1 MNCFQTITQF
11 IDIDDEE
18 YNRKK
23 YNKNACHF
31 FALKTAYEFMKKKEC
46 SKTTHEANIYY
57 AINVNKAMANKEL
70 YFDEII
76 KFTNLN
82 KNDICATSTE
92 IIKSGDFPIELI
104 FPDSKNS
111 YCVIVLKNS
120 KYFNVIFYNDRY
132 FIRDC
137 HEPFQYD
144 FNTKNELINYLNKT
158 YQFNESIIVDGFPI
172 PEFSSIE
179 YIFVDKPFE
188 FTNNIMKGNNKDT
201 DEVLKTDS
209 FKETEFG
216 ISIGIHKYEHDGG
229 DNIKVINKKES
240 KEKENMFH
248 KNKNK
253 NLNSKYDDEI
263 LKDSK
268 YDDLDDKSIDY
279 DEEVDYDLDDKT
291 DKMKNY
297 AKKVLGNIIIPPV
310 NITFEKEDED
320 YPILHKKKVVK
331 NAIEKDLD
339 DIIIPS
345 VKINF
350 EKEDLEVVAPKID
363 KSKWIES
370 SDVINDWNIQT

>member
-1 MNCFQTITQF
+1 
-11 IDIDDEE
+11 
-18 YNRKK
+18 
-23 YNKNACHF
+23 
-31 FALKTAYEFMKKKEC
+31 
-46 SKTTHEANIYY
+46 
-57 AINVNKAMANKEL
+57 MANKEL

-76 KFTNLN
+76 KFTSLN

-132 FIRDC
+132 YIRDC

-144 FNTKNELINYLNKT
+144 FNTKQEFIQHLNKT

-188 FTNNIMKGNNKDT
+188 FTHNILKGQNKDAGINSEQNLDQNT
-201 DEVLKTDS
+201 

-216 ISIGIHKYEHDGG
+216 ISIGVHNYDNDGG
-229 DNIKVINKKES
+229 DSIKVPS
-240 KEKENMFH
+240 KEKKYGNINV
-248 KNKNK
+248 KNTLIDKNWNDK
-253 NLNSKYDDEI
+253 YNSNSKYNDDI

-268 YDDLDDKSIDY
+268 YDDEIDDEKDY
-279 DEEVDYDLDDKT
+279 ENSDYDLDDKT
-291 DKMKNY
+291 DKMKAY
-297 AKKVLGNIIIPPV
+297 AKKVVGEVIIPPV
-310 NITFEKEDED
+310 NINFEKEDED

-331 NAIEKDLD
+331 NAVEKDSD

>member
-18 YNRKK
+18 YNKKK

-76 KFTNLN
+76 KFTSLN

-104 FPDSKNS
+104 FPDSKKS

-132 FIRDC
+132 YIRDC

-144 FNTKNELINYLNKT
+144 FNTKQEFIQHLNKT

-188 FTNNIMKGNNKDT
+188 FTHNILKGQNKDAGINFEQNLDQNT
-201 DEVLKTDS
+201 

-216 ISIGIHKYEHDGG
+216 ISIGVHNYDNDGG
-229 DNIKVINKKES
+229 DSIKVPTKEKKYGNINVKNTLIDKNWNDKYNSKYNDDNIKD
-240 KEKENMFH
+240 
-248 KNKNK
+248 
-253 NLNSKYDDEI
+253 SKYDDEI
-263 LKDSK
+263 D
-268 YDDLDDKSIDY
+268 
-279 DEEVDYDLDDKT
+279 DEEDYENSDYDLDDKT
-291 DKMKNY
+291 DKMKFY
-297 AKKVLGNIIIPPV
+297 AKKVVGNVIIPPV
-310 NITFEKEDED
+310 NI
-320 YPILHKKKVVK
+320 
-331 NAIEKDLD
+331 
-339 DIIIPS
+339 
-345 VKINF
+345 NF
-350 EKEDLEVVAPKID
+350 EEEDIEEIAPKID
-363 KSKWIES
+363 KSKWIEEDTNS
-370 SDVINDWNIQT
+370 TDMWSELHT

>member
-31 FALKTAYEFMKKKEC
+31 FALKTAYEFMRKKEC

-76 KFTNLN
+76 NYTTLN

-92 IIKSGDFPIELI
+92 IIKTGDFPLELI

-144 FNTKNELINYLNKT
+144 FNTKKELIEHLNKT

-179 YIFVDKPFE
+179 YIYVDKPFE

-201 DEVLKTDS
+201 DEVVKTDS

-229 DNIKVINKKES
+229 DNIKVITNKES
-240 KEKENMFH
+240 KEKGYL
-248 KNKNK
+248 NKKQNIFNINK
-253 NLNSKYDDEI
+253 NSKYDDEI

-268 YDDLDDKSIDY
+268 FEDEDDKSIDY
-279 DEEVDYDLDDKT
+279 SEEEDYENADYDLEDKT
-291 DKMKNY
+291 DKMKSY
-297 AKKVLGNIIIPPV
+297 AKKVVDN
-310 NITFEKEDED
+310 
-320 YPILHKKKVVK
+320 
-331 NAIEKDLD
+331 
-339 DIIIPS
+339 IIIPS

-350 EKEDLEVVAPKID
+350 EKEDLEVVTPKID